1 MAHFKIE
8 GIAEAMSSIKSLQHI
23 AAPEM
28 FKIVK
33 KNGAELQQKEMRI
46 VPVDTGN
53 LKRSILLAVE
63 DNGMTSTVEPTANYA
78 GYVEYGTRFMDA
90 QPYVRPSYEQQKEI
104 FMKDM
109 KKYVK

>member
-1 MAHFKIE
+1 MAHFKIK

-28 FKIVK
+28 VKVVK
-33 KNGAELQQKEMRI
+33 KNGAELQQKEMRT

-53 LKRSILLAVE
+53 LKRSILLSVE

-78 GYVEYGTRFMDA
+78 GYVEYGTRYMDA

>member
-1 MAHFKIE
+1 MAHFKIK

-28 FKIVK
+28 VKVVK
-33 KNGAELQQKEMRI
+33 KNGAELQQKEMRT

-63 DNGMTSTVEPTANYA
+63 DNGMTSTVEPTTNYA

-90 QPYVRPSYEQQKEI
+90 QPYVRPIYEQQKEI